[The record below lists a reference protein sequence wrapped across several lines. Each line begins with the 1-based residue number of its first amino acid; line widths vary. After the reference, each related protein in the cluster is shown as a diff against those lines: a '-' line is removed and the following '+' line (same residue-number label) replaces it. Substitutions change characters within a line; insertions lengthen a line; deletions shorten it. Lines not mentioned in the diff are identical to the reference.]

1 MSSKSL
7 NKKSDNKND
16 KAEQEALKEVEIIA
30 ELAPNEKTR
39 KEAEKLIET
48 VENESTTSLQET
60 KSNPQSN
67 SIAQDSSE
75 IFDSYKQGVLKVTEE
90 LSKFQPNYAES
101 ISKLQEEY
109 IQLTKEFVNKVFAAQ
124 RNFAGSNVTST
135 STTFPTSTYAPY
147 AEQFRRQ
154 SNEITAQALSVF
166 DISNQLA
173 INAINAARENV
184 KLYGKA
190 IDAMMEF
197 NNNVAN
203 QWSSFFTSAQRLQ
216 YFRQ

>member
-16 KAEQEALKEVEIIA
+16 KAEQEDLKEVEIIA

-109 IQLTKEFVNKVFAAQ
+109 IQLTKEFVNKVFAATKKFCRKQ
-124 RNFAGSNVTST
+124 RNI
-135 STTFPTSTYAPY
+135 Y
-147 AEQFRRQ
+147 
-154 SNEITAQALSVF
+154 
-166 DISNQLA
+166 
-173 INAINAARENV
+173 
-184 KLYGKA
+184 
-190 IDAMMEF
+190 
-197 NNNVAN
+197 
-203 QWSSFFTSAQRLQ
+203 
-216 YFRQ
+216 

>member
-1 MSSKSL
+1 MTDTSK
-7 NKKSDNKND
+7 
-16 KAEQEALKEVEIIA
+16 AKE
-30 ELAPNEKTR
+30 T
-39 KEAEKLIET
+39 T
-48 VENESTTSLQET
+48 TTTTST
-60 KSNPQSN
+60 
-67 SIAQDSSE
+67 IAQDSSE
-75 IFDSYKQGVLKVTEE
+75 IFDTYKQGVLKVTEE
-90 LSKFQPNYAES
+90 VSKFQPQYAQS
-101 ISKLQEEY
+101 ISNLQQEY

-124 RNFAGSNVTST
+124 RNWAGSNVTST

-166 DISNQLA
+166 DTSNQLA

-190 IDAMMEF
+190 IDAVTEF

-203 QWSSFFTSAQRLQ
+203 AWSSFFTSAQRQQ

>member
-1 MSSKSL
+1 MTDT
-7 NKKSDNKND
+7 NKK
-16 KAEQEALKEVEIIA
+16 
-30 ELAPNEKTR
+30 
-39 KEAEKLIET
+39 ET
-48 VENESTTSLQET
+48 TTTTST
-60 KSNPQSN
+60 
-67 SIAQDSSE
+67 IAQDSSE
-75 IFDSYKQGVLKVTEE
+75 IFDTYKQGVLKVTEE
-90 LSKFQPNYAES
+90 VSKFQPQYAQS
-101 ISKLQEEY
+101 ISNLQQEY

-124 RNFAGSNVTST
+124 RNWAGSNVTST

-166 DISNQLA
+166 NTSNQLA
-173 INAINAARENV
+173 INALTAAKENV

-190 IDAMMEF
+190 MDAIMEY

-203 QWSSFFTSAQRLQ
+203 AWSSFFTSAQRQQ

>member
-184 KLYGKA
+184 NS
-190 IDAMMEF
+190 ME
-197 NNNVAN
+197 
-203 QWSSFFTSAQRLQ
+203 RLSMP
-216 YFRQ
+216 

>member
-1 MSSKSL
+1 MTDTT
-7 NKKSDNKND
+7 NK
-16 KAEQEALKEVEIIA
+16 AKE
-30 ELAPNEKTR
+30 T
-39 KEAEKLIET
+39 T
-48 VENESTTSLQET
+48 TTTST
-60 KSNPQSN
+60 
-67 SIAQDSSE
+67 IAQDSSE

-90 LSKFQPNYAES
+90 VSKFQPQYAQS
-101 ISKLQEEY
+101 ISNLQQEY
-109 IQLTKEFVNKVFAAQ
+109 LQMTKEFVNKVFAAQ
-124 RNFAGSNVTST
+124 RNWAGSSNVTST

-147 AEQFRRQ
+147 ADQFRRQ

-166 DISNQLA
+166 DTSNQLA

-190 IDAMMEF
+190 IDAVTEF

-203 QWSSFFTSAQRLQ
+203 AWSSFFTSAQRQQ